1 MSVLKNSRL
10 AIIAGAVAA
19 STLFSGSANALLLNS
34 WTNISNN
41 GNQNVGSQL
50 GVDVTD
56 AGSNRVKFR
65 FTNNVGIASSI
76 TDIYFD
82 DKSVA
87 SLLSMFSIADSGA
100 GVAFSPDASP
110 GNLPSG
116 NNVNFTADF
125 SADSDSPA
133 SQNGVDSA
141 SEWVDITFNLAAGKT
156 FNDLLAQITSGELV
170 IGMHVQS
177 IGGSQGGSDAYVN
190 TPPTN
195 QVPEPATLAV
205 LGMGLLGLG
214 AVRRRKA

>member
-1 MSVLKNSRL
+1 MSVLNKSRL
-10 AIIAGAVAA
+10 AIVAGALAA
-19 STLFSGSANALLLNS
+19 STLFAGSANALLLNS

-41 GNQNVGSQL
+41 GNTNVGSQL

-76 TDIYFD
+76 TDVYFD

-100 GVAFSPDASP
+100 GVAFSQFANPS
-110 GNLPSG
+110 NLPSG
-116 NNVNFTADF
+116 NTVSFDADF
-125 SADSDSPA
+125 SADSDSPT
-133 SQNGVDSA
+133 SSNGVNSA
-141 SEWVDITFNLAAGKT
+141 SEWLDITFNLAAGKT
-156 FNDLLAQITSGELV
+156 FNDLLAQIANGELV

-177 IGGSQGGSDAYVN
+177 IGQTGGSDAYIN
-190 TPPTN
+190 GTSTN

-205 LGMGLLGLG
+205 LGMGLIGLG